1 MLGRLNELL
10 VLFVNETP
18 VVLGTSSNLSVP
30 FSVQGTWLTPLLC
43 FDNFCPYSQRYLFS
57 LISERYSNLNEPSYK
72 SAWILWPPS

>member
-30 FSVQGTWLTPLLC
+30 FSVQGT
-43 FDNFCPYSQRYLFS
+43 
-57 LISERYSNLNEPSYK
+57 
-72 SAWILWPPS
+72 